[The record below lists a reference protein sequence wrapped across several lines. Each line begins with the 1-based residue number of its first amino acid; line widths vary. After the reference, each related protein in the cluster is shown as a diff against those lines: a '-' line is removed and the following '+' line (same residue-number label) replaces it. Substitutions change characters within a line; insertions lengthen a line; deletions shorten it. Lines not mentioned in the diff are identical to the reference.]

1 MKRALVLSGGGAKG
15 AYELGVY
22 KALKRLGIKI
32 DIITGTSIG
41 ALNGAV
47 LCTGDYRKAKRLWLK
62 MSSNE
67 VFNYTFKNS
76 KEYPKIAKDIIKNK
90 GLKFD
95 KAEAVLS
102 SVLDENKIR
111 KSKIDFG
118 LVTFNLKNRVPKVLT
133 KDQIPKGKLVPY
145 ILASATCFPMVEVKK
160 IDGEAYVDGGY
171 YDNLPINLAI
181 DMGAD
186 EIIAVDL
193 SAIGIK
199 QKVKDEDIKID
210 YIKKSTKSDF
220 ILDFNPESARKNIR
234 AGYND
239 TMKYFKKMDGNKYS
253 FKKGHLSKN
262 YNNIS
267 DYYIKLL
274 KKILISDKSTIK
286 LTDILKN
293 RRYQNIFLNIKQG
306 KSLEKEINSS
316 LEYLGTLFDIDS
328 DHVYNIERFNRK
340 LIREAK
346 SLNYIT
352 LDRNLKGKMLIGYI
366 YNKYM
371 EADNKDTV
379 YKKLFN
385 IALIFQKDFLA
396 ALYLI
401 AISNR
406 YPITLKSD
414 KFFDEVLDNLKKDVK

>member
-22 KALKRLGIKI
+22 KALKKLGIKI

-47 LCTGDYRKAKRLWLK
+47 LSTGDYNKAKRLWLK
-62 MSSNE
+62 MSSSE
-67 VFNYTFKNS
+67 VFNYTFKS
-76 KEYPKIAKDIIKNK
+76 SAEYPKIAKDIIKNK
-90 GLKFD
+90 GLSFD
-95 KAEAVLS
+95 KASEVLS
-102 SVLDENKIR
+102 SVLDEDKIR

-133 KDQIPKGKLVPY
+133 KDQIPKGKLVSY
-145 ILASATCFPMVEVKK
+145 ILASATCFPMVEMKK
-160 IDGEAYVDGGY
+160 IDGEYYVDGGY

-210 YIKKSTKSDF
+210 YIKNNLSKDF
-220 ILDFNPESARKNIR
+220 ILDFNPTSARRNIR
-234 AGYND
+234 IGYND
-239 TMKYFKKMDGNKYS
+239 TMKYYKKLDGKDYT
-253 FKKGHLSKN
+253 FRKGDLERNYKN
-262 YNNIS
+262 LS
-267 DYYIKLL
+267 DYYVQLL
-274 KKILISDKSTIK
+274 KKILLSDVSKIK
-286 LTDILKN
+286 ITNILKN

-306 KSLEKEINSS
+306 KSLEKEVNSS
-316 LEYLGTLFDIDS
+316 LEYLGSLFDIEKEYIYS
-328 DHVYNIERFNRK
+328 IERFNRK
-340 LIREAK
+340 LIKEAK
-346 SLNYIT
+346 SLDYIT

-371 EADNKDTV
+371 NADNKEEV

-406 YPITLKSD
+406 YPITLRSD
-414 KFFDEVLDNLKKDVK
+414 KFFDEVLSSIKK